1 MISPVPR
8 VTRGDSSN
16 INLPSRQLR
25 ASEIPIRDSTIKD
38 FELKKLFLNMD
49 KKLKT
54 IDTEK
59 LKEITSKNKPIIEK
73 KMNESLSKISPTL
86 VKSFT
91 EIFEKKIN
99 ESLGNISPTLVKSFT
114 EIFMEILRNINTHYS
129 KLIDDQNIALTSI
142 INEKNEWE
150 QKHDSLER
158 KLNKLKGELSAPTV
172 LEKKIPNSDKFSKA
186 RGKKKRKKI
195 EYIFL
200 LN

>member
-1 MISPVPR
+1 MISPLPR
-8 VTRGDSSN
+8 VTRGDSSD

-38 FELKKLFLNMD
+38 FELKKLFSNMD

-59 LKEITSKNKPIIEK
+59 LKEIPSRNKPFIEK
-73 KMNESLSKISPTL
+73 QINESLAKISPKISPTL

-99 ESLGNISPTLVKSFT
+99 ESLLKSFT

-172 LEKKIPNSDKFSKA
+172 LEKKIPKSDKFSKA
-186 RGKKKRKKI
+186 RGKKRKGGTKKKK
-195 EYIFL
+195 
-200 LN
+200 N

>member
-1 MISPVPR
+1 MISPLPR
-8 VTRGDSSN
+8 VTRGDSSD

-38 FELKKLFLNMD
+38 FELKKLFSNMD

-59 LKEITSKNKPIIEK
+59 LKEIPSRNKPFIEK
-73 KMNESLSKISPTL
+73 QINESLAKISPTL

-91 EIFEKKIN
+91 EIFEKEIN
-99 ESLGNISPTLVKSFT
+99 ESLVES
-114 EIFMEILRNINTHYS
+114 FMEILKNINTHYS

-172 LEKKIPNSDKFSKA
+172 LEKKIPKSDKFSKA
-186 RGKKKRKKI
+186 RGKKRKRGTKKKK
-195 EYIFL
+195 
-200 LN
+200 N